1 MHSSGETGKKRDKL
15 TITDNCA
22 SGKQHSGK
30 GENNESD
37 QASRW
42 SQKAWCVCWGGNKN
56 KNQVTAA
63 LVGTQCLRDGKDT
76 TPVLVKKCQTRH

>member
-1 MHSSGETGKKRDKL
+1 MKVTRQADGARKL
-15 TITDNCA
+15 
-22 SGKQHSGK
+22 GV
-30 GENNESD
+30 
-37 QASRW
+37 
-42 SQKAWCVCWGGNKN
+42 CVGGGNKN